1 MKNIKAKKA
10 IMISALS
17 GMIAMTTLTGCTNN
31 NSQKY
36 TRGRAIVHSDNTVT
50 IIDISNYRY
59 DKNFMRLDLPSGETI
74 FTNIFDTKVMIEYD
88 ITAEDFAKAIYG
100 NDIEINYLNRNKELT
115 MKKGN

>member
-31 NSQKY
+31 NSQ
-36 TRGRAIVHSDNTVT
+36 RRAIVHSDNTVT
-50 IIDISNYRY
+50 IIDISHYSY
-59 DKNFMRLDLPSGETI
+59 YKNFMRLDLPSGETI